1 MTVPTIRRLR
11 RARRAMGALALPLG
25 LLHVVYLAA
34 APHLHNHD
42 ETGLLSVDLPI
53 EYHDHDFQ
61 VAPAKGK
68 GRHLLDVCP
77 GCLIQAPV
85 VPAAMSGVVAAGDL
99 SRGPAATRVSC
110 PGACPSDANPP
121 RAPPLS

>member
-11 RARRAMGALALPLG
+11 RARRAMGVLALPLG
-25 LLHVVYLAA
+25 LLHVAYLAA

-42 ETGLLSVDLPI
+42 ETGLLSVDLPL

-61 VAPAKGK
+61 VAPANGK
-68 GRHLLDVCP
+68 GRHLPDVCP
-77 GCLIQAPV
+77 GCLIQAPI
-85 VPAAMSGVVAAGDL
+85 VPAAVSGAVAAGDV
-99 SRGPAATRVSC
+99 SRDLMALRGSR
-110 PGACPSDANPP
+110 PGADPCDANPP